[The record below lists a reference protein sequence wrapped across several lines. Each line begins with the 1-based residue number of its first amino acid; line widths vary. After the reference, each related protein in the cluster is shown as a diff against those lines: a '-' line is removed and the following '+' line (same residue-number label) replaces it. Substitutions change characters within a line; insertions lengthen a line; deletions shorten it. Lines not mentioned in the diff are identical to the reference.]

1 MVFFSNDKNY
11 QVRFRAELVDDLVRE
26 GEMPQEGDLVPA
38 GCLARRTEQGG
49 ALGQHRKDLLLEV
62 IQNVVPGNGRG

>member
-1 MVFFSNDKNY
+1 MAFFSNDKNY

-26 GEMPQEGDLVPA
+26 GEVPQEGDLVPA

-49 ALGQHRKDLLLEV
+49 TLG
-62 IQNVVPGNGRG
+62 